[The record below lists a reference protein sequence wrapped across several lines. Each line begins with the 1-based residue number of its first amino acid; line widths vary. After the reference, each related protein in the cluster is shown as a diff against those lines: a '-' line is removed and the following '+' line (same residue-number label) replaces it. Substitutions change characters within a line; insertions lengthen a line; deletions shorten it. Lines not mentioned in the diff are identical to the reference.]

1 LINYK
6 ITIDLLGSIQDQN
19 VKFEIRVPNYTYIG
33 VGNAENEEM
42 ARKKALEDI
51 VLYLARQNEIPNIPK
66 VLKIIVLY
74 LLSLFCF
81 YLLIFIYLIRKK
93 IK

>member
-1 LINYK
+1 
-6 ITIDLLGSIQDQN
+6 
-19 VKFEIRVPNYTYIG
+19 
-33 VGNAENEEM
+33 M